1 MGYGCHGRAHEVLAA
16 MAGLAIA
23 VAVGGHQSREK
34 LKPCDLHKP
43 KTHQMKS
50 ARFFGG
56 KTRGTP
62 PEAGFPHV
70 LSFRL
75 GFRGR
80 FWVTPGFFWAVTRLT
95 RPGKPRTRCNL
106 EN

>member
-1 MGYGCHGRAHEVLAA
+1 MGYGCHGRVHEVLAG
-16 MAGLAIA
+16 MAGLTIA

-56 KTRGTP
+56 DKTRGTP
-62 PEAGFPHV
+62 PGAGSH
-70 LSFRL
+70 
-75 GFRGR
+75 
-80 FWVTPGFFWAVTRLT
+80 
-95 RPGKPRTRCNL
+95 
-106 EN
+106 EY

>member
-1 MGYGCHGRAHEVLAA
+1 MGYGCHGRVHEVLAG
-16 MAGLAIA
+16 MAGLTIA

-56 KTRGTP
+56 IKRGEP
-62 PEAGFPHV
+62 RQG
-70 LSFRL
+70 
-75 GFRGR
+75 RGSH
-80 FWVTPGFFWAVTRLT
+80 
-95 RPGKPRTRCNL
+95 
-106 EN
+106 EY

>member
-1 MGYGCHGRAHEVLAA
+1 MLAGV
-16 MAGLAIA
+16 AGLAIA

-50 ARFFGG
+50 ARFFWGG

-62 PEAGFPHV
+62 PGAGFPHV
-70 LSFRL
+70 LSFGL
-75 GFRGR
+75 GFRG
-80 FWVTPGFFWAVTRLT
+80 FHGVTPGLFWAVTRLT
-95 RPGKPRTRCNL
+95 RPGKPRTRYNL
-106 EN
+106 RN